1 MSAVV
6 TTELEVVARSR
17 AAAMPRLARRVAWAL
32 WLVAALLAVV
42 SIILVIG
49 SLSLGIAQADYVRG
63 SGALLALG
71 YATIGARI
79 AARHPRNAVGW
90 LIIATGIAFGV
101 IGLAQ
106 DYIFVASVGGNSIRL
121 SEGIVRALWI
131 FNFIPSLTGSLFLLL
146 FPDGRFV
153 SRAWSALAAFAVA
166 SNGIGLTLALVTPLP
181 TLADS
186 SNPIRDAGVAFS
198 ASGLFELANVGSTV
212 ALALCAGALLF
223 RLLIAHGDERQ
234 QLKWVAAAGVFAVG
248 ANLLATIAPGDLNF
262 LGYLNLLGILSF
274 PVAAGIAMQRY
285 RLYDIDTI
293 LNRTL
298 VYVVVT
304 GLLAGL
310 TAALLG
316 SIQRVFIAVTG
327 QSSEAAIVITTLI
340 LVAVF
345 TPLREL
351 VQRAIDVRLKTTAA
365 GLKGLRAFTDEV
377 RDFAHFNDRRRLI
390 LRLLAESAASLD
402 ASGGAAEIREPSGHW
417 SSHQVGH
424 WTGDGQVTATIN
436 APDGIAARVRLGARR
451 DGDAY
456 NERQLAA
463 LRGAAGAVA
472 DVLAHTQ

>member
-1 MSAVV
+1 M
-6 TTELEVVARSR
+6 
-17 AAAMPRLARRVAWAL
+17 
-32 WLVAALLAVV
+32 
-42 SIILVIG
+42 
-49 SLSLGIAQADYVRG
+49 
-63 SGALLALG
+63 
-71 YATIGARI
+71 
-79 AARHPRNAVGW
+79 
-90 LIIATGIAFGV
+90 
-101 IGLAQ
+101 
-106 DYIFVASVGGNSIRL
+106 
-121 SEGIVRALWI
+121 
-131 FNFIPSLTGSLFLLL
+131 
-146 FPDGRFV
+146 
-153 SRAWSALAAFAVA
+153 
-166 SNGIGLTLALVTPLP
+166 
-181 TLADS
+181 
-186 SNPIRDAGVAFS
+186 
-198 ASGLFELANVGSTV
+198 
-212 ALALCAGALLF
+212 
-223 RLLIAHGDERQ
+223 
-234 QLKWVAAAGVFAVG
+234 
-248 ANLLATIAPGDLNF
+248 
-262 LGYLNLLGILSF
+262 
-274 PVAAGIAMQRY
+274 
-285 RLYDIDTI
+285 
-293 LNRTL
+293 
-298 VYVVVT
+298 T